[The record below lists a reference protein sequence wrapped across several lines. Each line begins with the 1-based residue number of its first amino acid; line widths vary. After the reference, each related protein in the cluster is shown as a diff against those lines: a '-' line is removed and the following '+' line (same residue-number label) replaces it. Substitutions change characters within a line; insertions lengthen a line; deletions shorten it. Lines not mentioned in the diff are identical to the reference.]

1 VAFEIVERDEWAA
14 RRDPTWPL
22 PEWPGGAA
30 DLDAVE
36 LRDVYAPLAGMVAQ
50 RSAGDRATAGPFVVG
65 ISGSVAAGKSTSA
78 RALAALLEAHDAVG
92 PGRVAQVSTDGFLF
106 PNLVLEARGILERKG
121 FPESFDTE
129 RLRTFLG
136 ELRSGRAEVRA
147 PVYSHERY
155 DVTDEELVVRDAAV
169 VVLEGLPVV
178 DDPADLALYLHA
190 EESDLEAWYIARFLA
205 LRREALDDDSSFFR
219 LFAAMDEADAEEIA
233 HQVWTHV
240 NLVNL
245 REHILPARDRADV
258 VFEQGPDHAV
268 RRVCVRR

>member
-1 VAFEIVERDEWAA
+1 VAFEIVERNEWAA
-14 RRDPTWPL
+14 RRDPAWPL
-22 PEWPGGAA
+22 PEWPGGAG

-36 LRDVYAPLAGMVAQ
+36 LRDVYAPLAELVAL
-50 RSAGDRATAGPFVVG
+50 RAAADRAAAGPFVVG
-65 ISGSVAAGKSTSA
+65 ISGSVAVGKSTSA
-78 RALAALLEAHDAVG
+78 RALATLLEAHAAVG
-92 PGRVAQVSTDGFLF
+92 SGKVARVSTDGFLY
-106 PNLVLEARGILERKG
+106 PNRVLEERGIMERKG

-136 ELRSGRAEVRA
+136 ELRSGQAEVRA
-147 PVYSHERY
+147 PVYSHELY

-190 EESDLEAWYIARFLA
+190 EESDIEAWYIARFLV
-205 LRREALDDDSSFFR
+205 LRSEALDDDSSFFR
-219 LFAAMDEADAEEIA
+219 MFAGMDQDDAVAIA
-233 HQVWTHV
+233 HQVWTHI

-258 VFEQGPDHAV
+258 VFEKGPDHAV
-268 RRVCVRR
+268 RRVLVRR

>member
-1 VAFEIVERDEWAA
+1 MVFEIVERGEWAA
-14 RRDPTWPL
+14 RRDPGWSL
-22 PEWPGGAA
+22 PEWPGRAG

-36 LRDVYAPLAGMVAQ
+36 LRDVYAPLAELVAQ
-50 RSAGDRATAGPFVVG
+50 QAIGDRATAGPFVVG
-65 ISGSVAAGKSTSA
+65 IFGSVAVGKSTSA

-92 PGRVAQVSTDGFLF
+92 PGKVAQVSTDGFLF
-106 PNLVLEARGILERKG
+106 PNRVLEERGILERKG

-129 RLRTFLG
+129 RLATFLG
-136 ELRSGRAEVRA
+136 ELRAGQAEVRA

-190 EESDLEAWYIARFLA
+190 EEADLEAWYVARFLA
-205 LRREALDDDSSFFR
+205 LRIEALDDDSSFFR
-219 LFAAMDEADAEEIA
+219 LFAGMDEADAEAIA

-245 REHILPARDRADV
+245 REHIAPTRDRADV
-258 VFEQGPDHAV
+258 VFEKGPDHAV
-268 RRVCVRR
+268 QRVFVRR